1 MQVDEASVSF
11 RYKDCKAGGAVKL
24 MTLSNQ
30 EFTRRFAQH
39 ILPQRFVRIRHY
51 GLLSST
57 WRRGKLQALQTALQ
71 VIRKEQAVNTRLQKY
86 PCFKRYTHDH

>member
-1 MQVDEASVSF
+1 MQVDEATVSF
-11 RYKDCKAGGAVKL
+11 RYKDYKAGGAVKL

-57 WRRGKLQALQTALQ
+57 WRRASCRPFRQNCRL
-71 VIRKEQAVNTRLQKY
+71 KENNN
-86 PCFKRYTHDH
+86 P